1 MSLSLSNKTSQLVTK
16 LKNSLRS
23 ANQHFRQTSERSL
36 EQAYQAVLKIKA
48 IEYEYFDG
56 NKISTEYTNHTTSV
70 TSCLQADLDKKLN
83 IAKLRVLEFKTSTFV
98 FGNLNPN
105 HLAKL
110 KLVDEVLD
118 KYKNVD
124 EDYTSQALVPLS
136 ETVKNNS
143 SQANVQSNS
152 TIEPIPVESI
162 NNQRGVLPR
171 SIGRTINKIKND
183 FNPKE
188 EEELIRKYR
197 SSRAKTKTAVRFL
210 LTLIIVPLLAQLLSK
225 NLLIHPIV
233 DRVRVES
240 IPQIFLH
247 YEMKESALRDLQTF
261 EEEIKF
267 DNIINL
273 APRMSEEALEERIK
287 YKAAEIAKEYWHK
300 SNSSISNVFAD
311 LVGLF
316 AFSLVLLMSRRE
328 IAILKSFIDDVVYG
342 LSDSAKAF
350 IIILFTDIFVGF
362 HSPHGWE
369 VILEGLSDHLGV
381 PANRSFISLFIATF
395 PVILDSI
402 CKYWIF
408 RYLSRISPSALST
421 LKTMNE

>member
-23 ANQHFRQTSERSL
+23 ANQHFRQTCERSL

-48 IEYEYFDG
+48 IEDEYFDG
-56 NKISTEYTNHTTSV
+56 NKISTESTNHTTSV

-118 KYKNVD
+118 KYKNVA

-143 SQANVQSNS
+143 SQANLQSNS

-162 NNQRGVLPR
+162 NNQRGALPR
-171 SIGRTINKIKND
+171 SIGRTINRIKND

-188 EEELIRKYR
+188 EEELIRKFR

-225 NLLIHPIV
+225 NLLINPIV

-247 YEMKESALRDLQTF
+247 YEMKESALRDLQSF

-287 YKAAEIAKEYWHK
+287 YKAAEIAKEYWQK

-328 IAILKSFIDDVVYG
+328 IAILKSFMDDVVYG

-369 VILEGLSDHLGV
+369 VILEALSDHLGV

>member
-23 ANQHFRQTSERSL
+23 ANQHFRKTSERSL

-48 IEYEYFDG
+48 IEDEYFDG
-56 NKISTEYTNHTTSV
+56 NKISTESTNHSTSV

-98 FGNLNPN
+98 FGNLNAN

-118 KYKNVD
+118 KYKNVA

-143 SQANVQSNS
+143 SQANVQPNS
-152 TIEPIPVESI
+152 TIEPTRVDTI
-162 NNQRGVLPR
+162 NNETGVLPR
-171 SIGRTINKIKND
+171 SIGRTINRIKND
-183 FNPKE
+183 FNPKK
-188 EEELIRKYR
+188 EEELIRKFR
-197 SSRAKTKTAVRFL
+197 NSRAKTKTALRFL

-225 NLLIHPIV
+225 NLLINPIV
-233 DRVRVES
+233 DHVRVES

-247 YEMKESALRDLQTF
+247 YEMKESALRDLQSF

-273 APRMSEEALEERIK
+273 APRMSEEALEERVK
-287 YKAAEIAKEYWHK
+287 FKAAEIAKEYWHK
-300 SNSSISNVFAD
+300 SNSAISNVFAD

-316 AFSLVLLMSRRE
+316 AFGLILLMSRRE
-328 IAILKSFIDDVVYG
+328 IAILKSFMDDVVYG

-369 VILEGLSDHLGV
+369 VILEALSDHLGV